1 MSGADAFA
9 TNTMA
14 HTADTPQLL
23 LDHHLQDCGC
33 FILREHKV
41 TQQCAVE
48 LVDSGRAV
56 SPKTVASALS
66 ARDDDPTTR
75 IVESGS
81 ALFCCRS
88 YLLVALCREHPAGCG
103 KRDPCAN
110 SAWEW

>member
-41 TQQCAVE
+41 TRRCAVE
-48 LVDSGRAV
+48 PVDSGGAV

-66 ARDDDPTTR
+66 AREDD
-75 IVESGS
+75 
-81 ALFCCRS
+81 S
-88 YLLVALCREHPAGCG
+88 Y
-103 KRDPCAN
+103 
-110 SAWEW
+110 S

>member
-41 TQQCAVE
+41 TQRCAVE
-48 LVDSGRAV
+48 LVDSGSRCKSQDCGV
-56 SPKTVASALS
+56 STE
-66 ARDDDPTTR
+66 RTR
-75 IVESGS
+75 
-81 ALFCCRS
+81 R
-88 YLLVALCREHPAGCG
+88 
-103 KRDPCAN
+103 
-110 SAWEW
+110 